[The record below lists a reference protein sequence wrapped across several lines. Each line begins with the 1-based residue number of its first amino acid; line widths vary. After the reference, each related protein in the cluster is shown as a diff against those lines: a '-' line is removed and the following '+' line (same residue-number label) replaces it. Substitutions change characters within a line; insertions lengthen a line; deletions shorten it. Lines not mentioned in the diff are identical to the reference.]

1 MKHLSKA
8 LLGAGFLAL
17 TGGEPAFA
25 QNTIKIGTVLSVTG
39 PAAFLGEPEEKTIKM
54 YADKVN
60 AEGGIGGKKIELVSY
75 DDGGDANKARTFA
88 TRLVEEDK
96 VIAAGPRQAPRSP

>member
-1 MKHLSKA
+1 MKHLVRA
-8 LLGAGFLAL
+8 LLGSGLLAL
-17 TGGEPAFA
+17 TVGQPALA
-25 QNTIKIGTVLSVTG
+25 QNTIRIGTVLSVTG

-54 YADKVN
+54 YADKAN

-88 TRLVEEDK
+88 TRLVEED
-96 VIAAGPRQAPRSP
+96 